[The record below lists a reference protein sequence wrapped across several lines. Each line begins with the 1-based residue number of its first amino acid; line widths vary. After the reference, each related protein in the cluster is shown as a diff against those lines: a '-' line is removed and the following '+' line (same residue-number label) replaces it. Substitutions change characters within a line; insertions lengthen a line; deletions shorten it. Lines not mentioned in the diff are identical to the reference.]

1 MKTSKQEAD
10 LHNLAYEMDKLRDS
24 MAAVPSRTQQNT
36 SFHQSNSVDSQM
48 EPKQDY

>member
-24 MAAVPSRTQQNT
+24 MAAVPGRSPPNT